1 MHKIEM
7 VDLKRQY
14 LKIKP
19 QIDTAIQSVI
29 DATQFIKGPKVK
41 EFEENLAKY
50 LNVKHVIG
58 VANGTDAL
66 QIAMMALDLQ
76 PGDEVITADFTYAAT
91 AEVIALL
98 RLKPILVE
106 VNPKT
111 FNIDPKAIEK
121 AITSK
126 TKAIVP
132 VHLFGQCS
140 DMEAIMKIAEKNN
153 LFVIEDVA
161 QAIGADFTFS
171 DKSVHK
177 AGTIGD
183 IGSTSFFPSKN
194 LGCYGD
200 GGALYTNDDILA
212 TRIRMIANHG
222 QSIQYFHDKVGVNS
236 RLDSIQ
242 AAILNEK
249 LPYLDEYAKSRN
261 ELANFYDK
269 AFANCP
275 QLTIP
280 YRKKSSTHVFHQY
293 TLLLNG
299 VNRDEFRKKLAD
311 KNVPSM
317 IYYPIPLHN
326 QKAYQDPRFSD
337 ADFPV
342 STDLCKRVISLPM
355 HTEME
360 KAQREYIVQSVL
372 ESI

>member
-1 MHKIEM
+1 M

-41 EFEENLAKY
+41 EFEDNLAKY
-50 LNVKHVIG
+50 LQVKHVIG

-76 PGDEVITADFTYAAT
+76 PEDEVITADFTYAAT

-111 FNIDPKAIEK
+111 FNIDTKALEK
-121 AITSK
+121 AITPK

-132 VHLFGQCS
+132 VHLFGQCA
-140 DMEAIMKIAEKNN
+140 DMEAIMKIAEKHN

-161 QAIGADFTFS
+161 QAIGADYTFA
-171 DKSVHK
+171 DKTIHK

-183 IGSTSFFPSKN
+183 IGCTSFFPSKN

-222 QSIQYFHDKVGVNS
+222 QSVQYYHDKVGVNS
-236 RLDSIQ
+236 RLDTIQ

-249 LPYLDEYAKSRN
+249 LPYLDEYAKRRN
-261 ELANFYDK
+261 ELADFYDK
-269 AFANCP
+269 AFADCP
-275 QLTIP
+275 QLTVP
-280 YRKKSSTHVFHQY
+280 SRKKGSTHVFHQY
-293 TLLLNG
+293 TLLLND
-299 VNRDEFRKKLAD
+299 VNRDEFRKKLAE

-326 QKAYQDPRFSD
+326 QKAYQDPRFTD
-337 ADFPV
+337 ADFPI
-342 STDLCKRVISLPM
+342 STDLCQRVVSLPM
-355 HTEME
+355 HTEMDSE
-360 KAQREYIVQSVL
+360 QREYIVKSVL
-372 ESI
+372 ESIK